1 MHFLVGLGNPGTK
14 YHSTRHNLG
23 FLFLDYL
30 TSNLQ
35 LNFQYKEKFN
45 AYIAHHSASNI
56 TFVKPNTF
64 MNNSGL
70 SVYKLLE
77 FYKITNS
84 NKSAEYNY
92 PNIAVVHDDLD
103 ILLGE
108 YRIQYGR
115 GSAGHNG
122 VQSII
127 NHLHTNRF
135 WRCRV
140 GIQNKPLPI
149 ATEQYVLADFAGN
162 ELEMLQ
168 NQFTRIYP
176 QLLEKLNDQT
186 HSQDHLLH

>member
-1 MHFLVGLGNPGTK
+1 MYFLVGLGNPGKK

-23 FLFLDYL
+23 FLFLDHL
-30 TSNLQ
+30 ASNLQ
-35 LNFQYKEKFN
+35 LNFQYQEKFN
-45 AYIAHHSASNI
+45 AYIAHHSASSV

-70 SVYKLLE
+70 SVYKIAE
-77 FYKITNS
+77 FYNITNS
-84 NKSAEYNY
+84 DKSAEYNY

-103 ILLGE
+103 ILFGE
-108 YRIQYGR
+108 HRIQYGR

-135 WRCRV
+135 WRCRI
-140 GIQNKPLPI
+140 GIQQKPQPL
-149 ATEQYVLADFAGN
+149 ATKQYVLADFSGH

-168 NQFTRIYP
+168 NQFTQIYP
-176 QLLEKLNDQT
+176 QLLQKLG
-186 HSQDHLLH
+186 SQAQ

>member
-1 MHFLVGLGNPGTK
+1 
-14 YHSTRHNLG
+14 
-23 FLFLDYL
+23 
-30 TSNLQ
+30 
-35 LNFQYKEKFN
+35 
-45 AYIAHHSASNI
+45 
-56 TFVKPNTF
+56 

-70 SVYKLLE
+70 AIYKLLE

-122 VQSII
+122 VKSII

-135 WRCRV
+135 WRCRI
-140 GIQNKPLPI
+140 GIQHKPLPL
-149 ATEQYVLADFAGN
+149 ATDQYVLSDFSGA
-162 ELEMLQ
+162 EMAMLQ
-168 NQFTRIYP
+168 AQFTQIYSL
-176 QLLEKLNDQT
+176 LLEKFNSQNS
-186 HSQDHLLH
+186 SQDHFLH

>member
-1 MHFLVGLGNPGTK
+1 MHLIIGLGNPGTK
-14 YHSTRHNLG
+14 YHTTRHNLG

-30 TSNLQ
+30 ASKLQ

-45 AYIAHHSASNI
+45 SCVAHDPALDITYI
-56 TFVKPNTF
+56 KPNTF

-70 SVYKLLE
+70 AIYKLLE

-122 VQSII
+122 VKSII
-127 NHLHTNRF
+127 SHLHTNRF
-135 WRCRV
+135 WRCRI
-140 GIQNKPLPI
+140 GIQHKPLQI
-149 ATEQYVLADFAGN
+149 ATDQYVLSDFSGTEMA
-162 ELEMLQ
+162 MLQ
-168 NQFTRIYP
+168 AQFTQIYSL
-176 QLLEKLNDQT
+176 LLEKLNSQNS
-186 HSQDHLLH
+186 SQDHFLH